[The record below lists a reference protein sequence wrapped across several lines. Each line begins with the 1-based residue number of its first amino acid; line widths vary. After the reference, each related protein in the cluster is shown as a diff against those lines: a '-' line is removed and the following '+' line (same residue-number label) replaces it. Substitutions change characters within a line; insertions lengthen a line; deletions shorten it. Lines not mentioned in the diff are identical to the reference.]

1 MKEPVATFVIAEAGV
16 NHNGSVEQALQ
27 LIDKA
32 RECGADAIKFQT
44 FSADRL
50 VTRGAETAL
59 YQRKSGGIGESQYDL
74 LKKLELT
81 ESEFQTLHAYCR
93 ERGIEFISSPFDELS
108 ADFLQALGMRVFKV
122 PSGEITNR
130 PLLERIAGYGKP
142 IILSTGMCWL
152 DEVAVA
158 MRSLEDA
165 GATDITLLHCVTEY
179 PAPYAEINLSA
190 MQTLA
195 SAFGTRV
202 GYSDHTA
209 GLEMSIAAVA
219 MGAQVIEKHFTLD
232 TSLDG
237 PDHASSLNPQD
248 FRSMVEAIR
257 HVELARGDGR
267 KRPAPC
273 ELQNMQVVRKS
284 IAVGRDI
291 AAGEVLTRADL
302 AIKRPGSGLA
312 PALLEAVVGRHTAR
326 AIRSDELLD
335 WRDLA

>member
-1 MKEPVATFVIAEAGV
+1 MKAPATTFVIAEAGV
-16 NHNGSVEQALQ
+16 NHNGSVELAFQLVDEAL
-27 LIDKA
+27 A
-32 RECGADAIKFQT
+32 CGADAVKFQT

-50 VTRGAETAL
+50 VTREAETAR
-59 YQRKSGGIGESQYDL
+59 YQRKAGVIGESQYDL

-81 ESEFQTLHAYCR
+81 EAEFQQLHAYCR
-93 ERGIEFISSPFDELS
+93 ERGIEFISSPFDEIS
-108 ADFLQALGMRVFKV
+108 ADFLNELGMRVFKV

-130 PLLERIAGYGKP
+130 PLLEKIAGYGKP

-152 DEVAVA
+152 EEVGAA
-158 MRSLEDA
+158 MRSLENA

-195 SAFGTRV
+195 SAFGTKV

-209 GLEMSIAAVA
+209 GGEMSIAAVA
-219 MGAQVIEKHFTLD
+219 MGAEVIEKHFTLD
-232 TSLDG
+232 THMDG

-291 AAGEVLTRADL
+291 AAGEVLTSADL
-302 AIKRPGSGLA
+302 TIKRPGSGLS
-312 PALLEAVVGRHTAR
+312 PALLEAVVGRHAAR